1 MTTDEMDRTL
11 RQLRLGGMADSLTVR
26 AQQARAESLGPIDFM
41 GLLLHDEMERRRD
54 HLVERRIKEADFRDR
69 KTLDTFSWSFNRID
83 RALIFELATGKFIE
97 RHEDLLMLGN
107 AGVGK
112 SHIAQ
117 ALGMAAV
124 HAGFRVLYR
133 EAHRLFED
141 IVLATASGTRSALIA
156 KLSLASLLVI
166 DDLGMRKLPA
176 SAAEDLL
183 EIIMRRYE
191 RASTI
196 ITSNRPLEDWPKL
209 FGDTPGVTAFLDR
222 LMHHSHLIEIRGKSY
237 RLYES
242 SQNARQRRGSATSRD
257 DAAARSALVEEV

>member
-1 MTTDEMDRTL
+1 MKTDELDRTP
-11 RQLRLGGMADSLTVR
+11 RHLRLGGMADSLTVR

-54 HLVERRIKEADFRDR
+54 HLVERPIKEADFRDR
-69 KTLDTFSWSFNRID
+69 KTLDTFNWNFNRID

-117 ALGMAAV
+117 ALGMAAGD
-124 HAGFRVLYR
+124 AGFRVLYR

-176 SAAEDLL
+176 SVADTLMQVM
-183 EIIMRRYE
+183 IGGDE

-209 FGDTPGVTAFLDR
+209 SRPRGASTGFLLR
-222 LMHHSHLIEIRGKSY
+222 LLPPTHLIEIRGKSY
-237 RLYES
+237 RL
-242 SQNARQRRGSATSRD
+242 
-257 DAAARSALVEEV
+257 

>member
-1 MTTDEMDRTL
+1 MTNDEIDHTL
-11 RQLRLGGMADSLTVR
+11 RQLRLNGMADCLSAR
-26 AQQARAESLGPIDFM
+26 AQQARADHLTPIDFL
-41 GLLLHDEMERRRD
+41 GLLLHDEIERRGDR
-54 HLVERRIKEADFRDR
+54 LIERRIKEAEFRDR
-69 KTLDTFSWSFNRID
+69 KTLDTFNWSFNTID
-83 RALIFELATGKFIE
+83 RALVFELATARFVE
-97 RHEDLLMLGN
+97 RREDVLMLGN

-112 SHIAQ
+112 SHVAQ

-133 EAHRLFED
+133 EAHRFFED
-141 IVLATASGTRSALIA
+141 LLLASLSDKRALYIA
-156 KLSLASLLVI
+156 KLTSVPLLII

-183 EIIMRRYE
+183 EIVMRRYE

-209 FGDTPGVTAFLDR
+209 FGDTPAVTAFLDR

-237 RLYES
+237 RLHEAS
-242 SQNARQRRGSATSRD
+242 RNARAWKASPEQEKNSS
-257 DAAARSALVEEV
+257 S